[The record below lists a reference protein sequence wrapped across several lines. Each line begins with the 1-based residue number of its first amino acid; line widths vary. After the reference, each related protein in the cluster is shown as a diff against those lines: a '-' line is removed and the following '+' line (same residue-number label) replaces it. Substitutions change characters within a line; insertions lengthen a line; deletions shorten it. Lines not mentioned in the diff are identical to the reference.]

1 MKLLTALR
9 IASTGLTAQR
19 VRLNIAS
26 MNLANAHVTRT
37 LEGGPYRAREVVL
50 AAVPAEGEEAEK
62 GLNEVRVV
70 DIVEDPSPFKEVY
83 DPSHPDADE
92 RGMVKYPNVDVLTE
106 MVELLSAG
114 RAYEANLTV
123 INITRDLALKTLE
136 LLR

>member
-1 MKLLTALR
+1 MNLFTALR

-26 MNLANAHVTRT
+26 MNLANAQVTRT
-37 LEGGPYRAREVVL
+37 AAGGPYRAKDVILE
-50 AAVPAEGEEAEK
+50 AVPLEEDPALAEVQVKEI
-62 GLNEVRVV
+62 V
-70 DIVEDPSPFKEVY
+70 DDPSPFKEVY
-83 DPSHPDADE
+83 DPHHPDADE

-123 INITRDLALKTLE
+123 ITLTRDLAVKTLD

>member
-1 MKLLTALR
+1 MKLLSALR
-9 IASTGLTAQR
+9 IAGSGLMAQR
-19 VRLNIAS
+19 VRLNISS

-37 LEGGPYRAREVVL
+37 VEGGPYRAKDVVL
-50 AAVPAEGEEAEK
+50 AAIPLENKEEAK
-62 GLNEVRVV
+62 LYEVKVV
-70 DIVEDPSPFKEVY
+70 EIVDDPSPFKEVY

-123 INITRDLALKTLE
+123 MNVTKTLALKTLDI
-136 LLR
+136 LR

>member
-9 IASTGLTAQR
+9 IAGSGLLAQR

-37 LEGGPYRAREVVL
+37 AEGGPYRAKDVIL
-50 AAVPAEGEEAEK
+50 AAEPDPEEK
-62 GLNEVRVV
+62 GVSEVKVV
-70 DIVEDPSPFKEVY
+70 EIVDDPAPFKEVY

-123 INITRDLALKTLE
+123 INITKDLALKTLDI
-136 LLR
+136 LR

>member
-1 MKLLTALR
+1 MKLLSALR
-9 IASTGLTAQR
+9 IAGSGLMAQR
-19 VRLNIAS
+19 VRLNISS

-37 LEGGPYRAREVVL
+37 VEGGPYRAKDVVL
-50 AAVPAEGEEAEK
+50 AAIPLENKEEAK
-62 GLNEVRVV
+62 LYEVKVV
-70 DIVEDPSPFKEVY
+70 EIVDDPSPFKEVY

-123 INITRDLALKTLE
+123 MNITKTLALKTLDI
-136 LLR
+136 LR

>member
-9 IASTGLTAQR
+9 IAGSGLLAQR

-37 LEGGPYRAREVVL
+37 AEGGPYRAKDVIL
-50 AAVPAEGEEAEK
+50 AAEPDPEEK
-62 GLNEVRVV
+62 GVSEVKVV
-70 DIVEDPSPFKEVY
+70 GIVDDPAPFKEVY

-123 INITRDLALKTLE
+123 INITKDLALKTLDI
-136 LLR
+136 LR

>member
-9 IASTGLTAQR
+9 IAGSGLLAQR

-37 LEGGPYRAREVVL
+37 AEGSPYRAKDVILVADPVSE
-50 AAVPAEGEEAEK
+50 EGEISEVKVAEI
-62 GLNEVRVV
+62 V
-70 DIVEDPSPFKEVY
+70 DDPAPFREVY

-123 INITRDLALKTLE
+123 VNITKDLALKTLDI
-136 LLR
+136 LRS